1 MDGGQGEQE
10 GGGMGGVDDIM
21 TGNKPFG
28 GNNIS
33 ACRNDSKEIV
43 LESTEATLARD
54 EGQARDGQQ
63 SHQ

>member
-1 MDGGQGEQE
+1 ME
-10 GGGMGGVDDIM
+10 GVDDIIK
-21 TGNKPFG
+21 GNERFG

-33 ACRNDSKEIV
+33 ACRNDSKEII
-43 LESTEATLARD
+43 LESTEVTLARD